1 MIYDYDVIVVGA
13 GHAGCEAALAA
24 ARMGART
31 LLLTVSLDFI
41 AQLPCNP
48 AMGGPAKS
56 HLIREIDALGG
67 EIGKASDASSIQM
80 RRLNTSKGPA
90 VQSLRAQVDR
100 VLYLRYMKNILEK
113 EPNLKL
119 KQAMV
124 EDLIVENQE
133 IQGVVTELG
142 LIYNAPK
149 VILATGTFLRGKIII
164 GDYME
169 SSGPDGLKPS
179 IRLSQCLSRLKLPL
193 RRFKTGTP
201 ARVAGSSLNFERM
214 IEQPGEE
221 TPLRFGFDS
230 PFPTLPIRSC
240 WLTWT
245 TEETHQIIR
254 SNIHRAPLFSGVIE
268 GTGPRYCPSI
278 EDKVM
283 RFADKER
290 HQLFIEPT
298 GMETDEMYVQGMSTS
313 LPIDVQLAFLRSIPG
328 LEQVEIMRP
337 GYAIE
342 YDCIDPLELKATL
355 ELKSIQGLYTIGQ
368 LNGTSG
374 YEEAAAQGFMAGV
387 NAVLALR
394 GQEPFIIKRSEGYIG
409 VLIDDLIT
417 KGTNEPYRLMTA
429 RSEYRLLLRQDNA
442 DRRLTEYGYRLGLI
456 SEERHLSFLKK
467 INLVDQQIAR
477 LEKTYLPPGEELNRS
492 LVKLNTTPLEHG
504 AALASLLRRPQLN
517 IHFLVQFDQELALLP
532 LEILEQIEVEIVYS
546 GYIKQQ
552 REQVERQLRMEDLP
566 LDETAEYLE
575 IHGISKEAREK
586 LQRIRPRSIGQ
597 ASRISG
603 VSPADISVLM
613 IWLEQQRRKGER
625 V

>member
-1 MIYDYDVIVVGA
+1 MKYDYDVIVVGA

-24 ARMGART
+24 SRMGART
-31 LLLTVSLDFI
+31 LILTISLDFI

-67 EIGKASDASSIQM
+67 EIGRATDACSIQM

-100 VLYLRYMKNILEK
+100 VLYLRYMKRILE
-113 EPNLKL
+113 EQDNLTL
-119 KQAMV
+119 KQGMV
-124 EDLIVENQE
+124 EDLLVDNGQIYG
-133 IQGVVTELG
+133 IRTELG
-142 LIYNAPK
+142 LQFTAPK
-149 VILATGTFLRGKIII
+149 IILATGTFLMGKIII
-164 GDYME
+164 GEHQE

-179 IRLSQCLSRLKLPL
+179 QKLSQSLKELRLPL

-201 ARVAGSSLNFERM
+201 ARVAGKSLDFSKM
-214 IEQPGEE
+214 LEQKGEE
-221 TPLRFGFDS
+221 YPLKFSFES
-230 PFPTLPIRSC
+230 QYPSLPTRSC

-245 TEETHQIIR
+245 TEETHAIIR
-254 SNIHRAPLFSGVIE
+254 NNIHRAPLFSGAIE

-283 RFADKER
+283 RFRDKDR
-290 HQLFIEPT
+290 HQLFLEPT
-298 GMETDEMYVQGMSTS
+298 GIETDEMYVQGMSTS
-313 LPIDVQLAFLRSIPG
+313 LPIDIQLSFLRSIPG
-328 LEQVEIMRP
+328 LENVEIMRP

-355 ELKSIQGLYTIGQ
+355 EVKSIQGLYSVGQ

-374 YEEAAAQGFMAGV
+374 YEEAAAQGLMAGV
-387 NAVLALR
+387 NAVLSLR
-394 GQEPFIIKRSEGYIG
+394 NQEAFVLSRSQAYIG

-442 DRRLTEYGYRLGLI
+442 DRRLTEEGYRLGLI
-456 SEERHLSFLKK
+456 HVDRYQQFRDKIRIVDEQIERM
-467 INLVDQQIAR
+467 
-477 LEKTYLPPGEELNRS
+477 EKTYLPPSEQLNRA
-492 LVKLNTTPLEHG
+492 LELAGTTPLEHG
-504 AALASLLRRPQLN
+504 VALAALLRRPQLD
-517 IHFLVQFDQELALLP
+517 IQFILPFDNVLATLSLDV
-532 LEILEQIEVEIVYS
+532 LEQIEVEVVYS
-546 GYIKQQ
+546 GYIRQQ
-552 REQVERQLRMEDLP
+552 MEQVERQKRMEGVALSENVAYEDL
-566 LDETAEYLE
+566 
-575 IHGISKEAREK
+575 HGISKEAREK
-586 LQRIRPRSIGQ
+586 LLRVKPRNIGQ

-613 IWLEQQRRKGER
+613 IWLEQQRRKGEPI
-625 V
+625 

>member
-1 MIYDYDVIVVGA
+1 MNYDYDVIVVGA

-24 ARMGART
+24 SRMGART
-31 LLLTVSLDFI
+31 LIFTISLDFI

-67 EIGKASDASSIQM
+67 EIGRATDACSIQM

-100 VLYLRYMKNILEK
+100 VLYLRYMKQVLE
-113 EPNLKL
+113 EQDNLTL
-119 KQAMV
+119 KQGMV
-124 EDLIVENQE
+124 EDLLVDHGQVYGIR
-133 IQGVVTELG
+133 TELG
-142 LIYNAPK
+142 LQFTAPK
-149 VILATGTFLRGKIII
+149 IILATGTFLMGKIII
-164 GDYME
+164 GEHQE

-179 IRLSQCLSRLKLPL
+179 QKLSQSLKDLRLPL

-201 ARVAGSSLNFERM
+201 ARVAGKSLDFSKM
-214 IEQPGEE
+214 LEQKGEE
-221 TPLRFGFDS
+221 YPLKFSFES
-230 PFPTLPIRSC
+230 KYPSLPMRSC

-245 TEETHQIIR
+245 TEETHSIIR
-254 SNIHRAPLFSGVIE
+254 DNIHRAPLFSGAIE

-283 RFADKER
+283 RFRDKER
-290 HQLFIEPT
+290 HQLFLEPT

-313 LPIDVQLAFLRSIPG
+313 LPIDIQLSFLRSIPG
-328 LEQVEIMRP
+328 LENVEMMRP

-355 ELKSIQGLYTIGQ
+355 EVKSIPGLYSVGQ

-374 YEEAAAQGFMAGV
+374 YEEAAAQGLVAGI
-387 NAVLALR
+387 NAVLSLR
-394 GQEPFIIKRSEGYIG
+394 NQEAFVLSRSQAYIG

-442 DRRLTEYGYRLGLI
+442 DRRLTEEGYRLGLI
-456 SEERHLSFLKK
+456 HLERYQQFKDK
-467 INLVDQQIAR
+467 IRIVDEQIER
-477 LEKTYLPPGEELNRS
+477 MEKTYLPPSEQLNQA
-492 LVKLNTTPLEHG
+492 LEKAGTTPLEHG
-504 AALASLLRRPQLN
+504 VSLAALLRRPQLD
-517 IHFLVQFDQELALLP
+517 IQFILPFDRVLSTLP
-532 LEILEQIEVEIVYS
+532 LDVLEQIEVEVVYS
-546 GYIKQQ
+546 GYIRQQ
-552 REQVERQLRMEDLP
+552 MEQVERQKRMEGVALS
-566 LDETAEYLE
+566 ENIAYEG

-586 LQRIRPRSIGQ
+586 LLRVKPRNIGQ

-613 IWLEQQRRKGER
+613 IWLEQQRRKGEII
-625 V
+625 